1 MISRKVIVKALINWS
16 KTRRS
21 FFKTDFYFFTL
32 DNKLKNKRKSKEVG
46 DLFYRIVQSLKQPP
60 DGGVATHL
68 KMRESLVII

>member
-32 DNKLKNKRKSKEVG
+32 DTNKKTNENLRRLENYFTG
-46 DLFYRIVQSLKQPP
+46 
-60 DGGVATHL
+60 
-68 KMRESLVII
+68 